1 MHSKTHTLA
10 VLIAAQPD
18 DYELTAR
25 AIEAL
30 FADYTDERKADLYA
44 LVQEAANRDMQLKD
58 LIPVIDLC
66 LMKNEQHFT
75 RG

>member
-1 MHSKTHTLA
+1 MHRFTHTLA

-25 AIEAL
+25 AIEAM
-30 FADYTDERKADLYA
+30 FSRWPDERKADLYA
-44 LVQEAANRDMQLKD
+44 LVQEATNRDMQLKD
-58 LIPVIDLC
+58 LIPVIDAC

-75 RG
+75 R